1 MVLPGNRLRGPDLL
15 ATHRARPIR
24 SGRKGPTM
32 TAAQDRK
39 EVLVL
44 IAGDVGLRSVLVAR
58 LSLQG
63 ETVIT
68 FDDAVQFLA
77 ATRLGPRPAVLI
89 IEVSGAGQHDHVF
102 AHHPW
107 DLILGLH
114 PPGEAAAGDGAIV
127 RLEHGEALI
136 RIPEVLADWRRAR
149 EAAE

>member
-1 MVLPGNRLRGPDLL
+1 
-15 ATHRARPIR
+15 
-24 SGRKGPTM
+24 M
-32 TAAQDRK
+32 TAANDRK

-44 IAGDVGLRSVLVAR
+44 IAADIALRSVLVAR

-77 ATRLGPRPAVLI
+77 AKRAAPQPAVLI
-89 IEVSGAGQHDHVF
+89 IEVSGPGEHDRVF

-114 PPGEAAAGDGAIV
+114 PPGEATGDGAIV
-127 RLEHGEALI
+127 RLEHGDALT

-149 EAAE
+149 QGAE